1 MVNPLSTN
9 WSVGGVSGAMAVSN
23 SREAVLAAARRSAM
37 ARGYNG
43 LNFRD
48 IAAEVGIKAPSIH
61 HHFATK
67 ADLGAAVARR
77 YWEDTVKQLVVISDE
92 ASEPLGAL
100 RRYPEIFRTSLSN
113 DNRICLSSFMA
124 AEYDDLPDAVKVE
137 VQSFADVNVDWLS
150 KLLVEANIVE
160 PGESRIRAKAI
171 YAAVS
176 GAQLFARGRADIAL
190 FDTMIDSY
198 RAAGLLPA

>member
-1 MVNPLSTN
+1 
-9 WSVGGVSGAMAVSN
+9 
-23 SREAVLAAARRSAM
+23 M

-67 ADLGAAVARR
+67 ADLGAVVARR
-77 YWEDTVKQLVVISDE
+77 YWEDTVKQLAALSDE

-113 DNRICLSSFMA
+113 GNRICLSSFMA

-160 PGESRIRAKAI
+160 PGESRNRARAI

-190 FDTMIDSY
+190 FDAMIDSY

>member
-1 MVNPLSTN
+1 M
-9 WSVGGVSGAMAVSN
+9 
-23 SREAVLAAARRSAM
+23 LAAARRAAM

-77 YWEDTVKQLVVISDE
+77 YWEDTVEQLDAIVDAASDPI
-92 ASEPLGAL
+92 AAL
-100 RRYPEIFRTSLSN
+100 HRYPEIFRASLAN

-124 AEYDDLPDAVKVE
+124 AEYDDLPGQVKTE
-137 VQSFADVNVDWLS
+137 VQCFADVNVAWLGKMLTDARVVHS
-150 KLLVEANIVE
+150 S
-160 PGESRIRAKAI
+160 ESEVRARAI
-171 YAAVS
+171 YAAVA
-176 GAQLFARGRADIAL
+176 GAQLFARGRSDIAL
-190 FDTMIDSY
+190 FDTMIASY
-198 RAAGLLPA
+198 RAVGLLPA